1 MLSTQ
6 SKGKKIIKQAE
17 DNFNKTEQTAADFSR
32 MVNEMCD
39 YAGMTQ
45 AEVAELLKMSRTTL
59 WRKMEQN

>member
-1 MLSTQ
+1 MSSLYDFQ
-6 SKGKKIIKQAE
+6 FAQLIIPYP
-17 DNFNKTEQTAADFSR
+17 EQTAADFSR
-32 MVNEMCD
+32 MVNEMYD